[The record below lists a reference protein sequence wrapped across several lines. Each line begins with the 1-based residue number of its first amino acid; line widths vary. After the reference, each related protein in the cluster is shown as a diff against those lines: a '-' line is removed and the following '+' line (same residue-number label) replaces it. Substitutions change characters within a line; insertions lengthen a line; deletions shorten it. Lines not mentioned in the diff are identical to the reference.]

1 MKILNEISEKTLG
14 IGELGEELG
23 NDYRLRKSA
32 RAILLNSEG
41 KMATQY
47 LSTYA
52 YHKLPGGGV
61 DPGENAEEALK
72 REVLEEVG
80 CDCEIIKPI
89 GVTIEY
95 RNKYNMLHIS
105 YAFVA
110 QVVGEIGELALEEGE
125 IEEGQSTLW
134 LPPSEVLAN
143 METDTP
149 GKFEGHFILEREKSF
164 LKEYLSN

>member
-14 IGELGEELG
+14 LGEAEKLG
-23 NDYRLRKSA
+23 SDYTLRKSA
-32 RAILLNSEG
+32 RAILLNDEG
-41 KMATQY
+41 NMATQY
-47 LSTYA
+47 LSTYT
-52 YHKLPGGGV
+52 YHKLPGGGI
-61 DPGENAEEALK
+61 DPGETAEEALK

-95 RNKYNMLHIS
+95 RNKYNMIHIS

-110 QVVGEIGELALEEGE
+110 KVIGEIGQPALEEGE

-134 LPPSEVLAN
+134 LPPSEVMAK
-143 METDTP
+143 METDIP

-164 LKEYLSN
+164 LKEYLSS